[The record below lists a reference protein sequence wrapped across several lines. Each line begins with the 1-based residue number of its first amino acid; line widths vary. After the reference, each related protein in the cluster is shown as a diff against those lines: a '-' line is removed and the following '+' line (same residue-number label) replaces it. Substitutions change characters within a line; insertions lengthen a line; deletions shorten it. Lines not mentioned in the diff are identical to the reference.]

1 MLEKFGCDLN
11 HKLWT
16 AKLIQTN
23 PELII
28 KAHMAYLQ
36 AGANCITSSGYQAT
50 LEGFMEMGETNVQAR
65 MLLLR
70 SVDLALQARDLFVLK
85 NQIATPIYVAASMG
99 PYGAFLADGSEY
111 RGDYKITEQQLRL
124 FHASR
129 IEILASSEADFFAF
143 ETIPSIVEVK
153 VLASLLKVASKPS
166 WISFSCKNEL
176 YLNDGSKISDAAK
189 LVANHPT
196 VFAIGVNCTAP
207 KYISKII
214 ENLKIAT
221 PDKKIIV
228 YPNSG
233 EVYHSKSKSW
243 LGMSHPETFEK
254 MAIEWNEIGAD
265 IIGGCCR
272 IGPEYIDKIKSLPK
286 RKT

>member
-16 AKLIQTN
+16 AKLIQSN
-23 PELII
+23 PELIL

-36 AGANCITSSGYQAT
+36 AGATCITSAGYQAT
-50 LEGFMEMGETNVQAR
+50 VEGFMELGENKSQAR
-65 MLLLR
+65 KLLLR
-70 SVDLALQARDLFVLK
+70 SVDLALKARDLFVLK
-85 NQIATPIYVAASMG
+85 NQIDTPIYVSASMG

-111 RGDYKITEQQLRL
+111 RGNYKITEQQLRL

-129 IEILASSEADFFAF
+129 IELLASSGADFFAF

-153 VLASLLKVASKPS
+153 VLASLLKVTSKPS

-176 YLNDGSKISDAAK
+176 YMNDGSKISDAAK
-189 LVANHPT
+189 IIANHPT

-214 ENLKIAT
+214 KTIKMAAPN
-221 PDKKIIV
+221 KKIIV

-243 LGMSHPETFEK
+243 LGMSHPAAFEK

-272 IGPEYIDKIKSLPK
+272 IGPEYIDKIKFLSK
-286 RKT
+286 KKS